1 LKNWFSRLADG
12 QRLGIGYTSE
22 REARQ
27 RKSNRLQQ
35 RFIREFEESQVAK
48 LTLFRTYFFEAPGP
62 KTAAPTIAK
71 GLQYLLSLKE
81 VARRAKVST
90 ATVSRVLNNVGVVRS
105 STRARVMRA
114 VADLNYH
121 PNLHARSLAAGKSQ
135 TVGIIV
141 SNMENPF
148 FFDIVAQLEF
158 EAHSRGYEIV
168 VANTNYQSEQLM
180 KSARLMVGRRVVG
193 LVAIV
198 SEIEPGIV
206 DELVSS
212 KLPVVFYDVGAAKR
226 NITNIRLNY
235 RKGMDKVAE
244 YLYVLGHR
252 KRIAW
257 VGHHIQFSPLSERRN
272 ALVEA
277 FRKLA
282 PEAEI
287 KTFIGE
293 DHLEGG
299 WRVAREMLYGGFKPT
314 AIVCANDFMAVGVL
328 RALREEGL
336 SVPGDVSVTGVDNI
350 RMSEFCYPAL
360 TTVHVPRD
368 RIGHIAFEK
377 LLSGM
382 DKPAIVGSEI
392 LIDPDLVLRESTGAA
407 KHV

>member
-1 LKNWFSRLADG
+1 MGTMFRIILRPYYLWAITWFLR
-12 QRLGIGYTSE
+12 Y
-22 REARQ
+22 
-27 RKSNRLQQ
+27 
-35 RFIREFEESQVAK
+35 
-48 LTLFRTYFFEAPGP
+48 P
-62 KTAAPTIAK
+62 
-71 GLQYLLSLKE
+71 LSLKE

-105 STRARVMRA
+105 TTRTRVMRA

-135 TVGIIV
+135 TLGIVV

-148 FFDIVAQLEF
+148 FFDIVSHMEF

-168 VANTNYQSEQLM
+168 VANTNYQGEQLLR
-180 KSARLMVGRRVVG
+180 STRLMVGRRVVG
-193 LVAIV
+193 LAVIV
-198 SEIEPGIV
+198 SEIEPGII
-206 DELVSS
+206 DELLSS
-212 KLPVVFYDVGAAKR
+212 KLPVVFYDVGAGKK

-252 KRIAW
+252 QRIAW
-257 VGHHIQFSPLSERRN
+257 IGHHVQFSPLAERRN
-272 ALVEA
+272 ALADA

-282 PEAEI
+282 PSAEV
-287 KTFIGE
+287 KTFLGE

-299 WRVAREMLYGGFKPT
+299 WRVAREMLYSGFKPT

-328 RALREEGL
+328 RALREAGL
-336 SVPGDVSVTGVDNI
+336 SVPADVSVIGVDNI
-350 RMSEFCYPAL
+350 RLSEYCHPAL
-360 TTVHVPRD
+360 TTVHIPRD

-377 LLSGM
+377 LLAGM
-382 DKPAIVGSEI
+382 EKPGASTGSEI

-407 KHV
+407 KQS

>member
-1 LKNWFSRLADG
+1 MK
-12 QRLGIGYTSE
+12 
-22 REARQ
+22 
-27 RKSNRLQQ
+27 
-35 RFIREFEESQVAK
+35 
-48 LTLFRTYFFEAPGP
+48 
-62 KTAAPTIAK
+62 
-71 GLQYLLSLKE
+71 
-81 VARRAKVST
+81 
-90 ATVSRVLNNVGVVRS
+90 
-105 STRARVMRA
+105 A

-135 TVGIIV
+135 TIGIVV

-148 FFDIVAQLEF
+148 FFDIVAQLESQ
-158 EAHSRGYEIV
+158 AHNHGYEVV
-168 VANTNYQSEQLM
+168 VANTNYRAEQLA
-180 KSARLMVGRRVVG
+180 KSARLMVGRRVIG
-193 LVAIV
+193 LAAIV
-198 SEIEPGIV
+198 SEIEPGII

-212 KLPVVFYDVGAAKR
+212 KLPVVFYDVGPAKR

-257 VGHHIQFSPLSERRN
+257 IGHHIEFRPLYERRN
-272 ALVEA
+272 ALVDA
-277 FRKLA
+277 FHRLA
-282 PEAEI
+282 PEAEV
-287 KTFIGE
+287 KTFVGE

-299 WRVAREMLYGGFKPT
+299 WRVTRQMLSNGFHPT
-314 AIVCANDFMAVGVL
+314 AIVCANDFMAIGVL

-350 RMSEFCYPAL
+350 KMSEFCYPAL

-377 LLSGM
+377 LTNGM
-382 DKPAIVGSEI
+382 ETPAALGSEI

-407 KHV
+407 KQT